1 VFTVSDLEWIEL
13 SAAVGAAPAFSDAVS
28 ALTRG
33 LAHVLKK
40 PLALLSRDES
50 GWHFEAEGFPADGPP
65 RSWGLSAD
73 AIARAEG
80 VCVLRDAAGPAW
92 TGIVI
97 GDLHDREWVLM
108 VPGESVSWENSAAL
122 EQVVDTIGTKL
133 QLVATRDQEAYVS
146 RLGRTIFAFSRRL
159 AREQDADAL
168 HDLVLRTIARQG
180 AARTAALAVYR
191 PGDETLAIVAT
202 RGYPRALVEHI
213 RIAPGDGIIGRVF
226 ATGRAELCETA
237 PDAES
242 TRRLRYRT
250 NSYMVLPILAGKRSL
265 AVVALTD
272 RADGRAFD
280 NRDFTSARMLA
291 ATAALAFSHGRVTE
305 KLTDLARIAT
315 VDAVTGL
322 FNRRDF
328 ESRLEAEVQ
337 RTRRQKQ
344 DLALLMIDID
354 NFKRINDT
362 WGHVEGDRALR
373 DVADLLRGGVRIF
386 DICARFGGE
395 EFVIVMPGAS
405 AAVAIH
411 VAERIRRAIEQ
422 HSAHEPLPITVS
434 IGVGTLGDHMG
445 ADDLVRAADRALIA
459 AKSAGKNVVWID
471 DEGSGARQAE

>member
-1 VFTVSDLEWIEL
+1 MFTVPDHEWSKL
-13 SAAVGAAPAFSDAVS
+13 PADVRGAPAFSDAVT

-33 LAHVLKK
+33 LAHALQK

-50 GWHFEAEGFPADGPP
+50 GWHFEAEGFPADVPSGPLAFP
-65 RSWGLSAD
+65 AD
-73 AIARAEG
+73 AMRSASG
-80 VCVLRDAAGPAW
+80 VCELRDTAGRAW
-92 TGIVI
+92 TGVVI

-108 VPGESVSWENSAAL
+108 VPGESESWENSAAL
-122 EQVVDTIGTKL
+122 EHIVDEVGANL
-133 QLVATRDQEAYVS
+133 QLVASRDQEEYVS
-146 RLGRTIFAFSRRL
+146 RLGRRVFAFARRL

-168 HDLVLRTIARQG
+168 HNLVLRTIAAQ
-180 AARTAALAVYR
+180 AEARTAALAVYR
-191 PGDETLAIVAT
+191 PGDETLAIVTT

-226 ATGRAELCETA
+226 ASGRAELCDAA
-237 PDAES
+237 PGEDS

-250 NSYMVLPILAGKRSL
+250 NSYMVLPIVADKRSL

-280 NRDFTSARMLA
+280 TRDFTSARMLA
-291 ATAALAFSHGRVTE
+291 ATAALAFSHGRLTE
-305 KLTDLARIAT
+305 KLSDLTRIAT

-322 FNRRDF
+322 FNRRYF

-337 RTRRQKQ
+337 RARRQTQ

-395 EFVIVMPGAS
+395 EFVIVMPGATTE
-405 AAVAIH
+405 VAMQ
-411 VAERIRRAIEQ
+411 VAERIRLAVEQ
-422 HSAHEPLPITVS
+422 HSAHEPLRTTVS
-434 IGVGTLGDHMG
+434 IGVGTLSARMG
-445 ADDLVRAADRALIA
+445 VDDLVRAADRALIS
-459 AKSAGKNVVWID
+459 AKTAGKNVVWID
-471 DEGSGARQAE
+471 DEGGGARWAE